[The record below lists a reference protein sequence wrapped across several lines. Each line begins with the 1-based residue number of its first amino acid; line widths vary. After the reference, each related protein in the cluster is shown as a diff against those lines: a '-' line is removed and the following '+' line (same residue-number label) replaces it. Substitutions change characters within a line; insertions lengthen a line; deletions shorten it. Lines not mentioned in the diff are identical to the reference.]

1 MSSADSSP
9 GAAATQAGA
18 PQTATA
24 EPELALAGLGVP
36 NYPATTSRATVTSG
50 SSREPSRNGRG
61 VKGWARLISP
71 LLLVALWQ
79 LLSATGVLPAS
90 KLVSPVSIVHT
101 AYTLITTDNPSYGT
115 LQNSLLVSA
124 ERWGIGF
131 SLGTLIAIVLAVA
144 TGLSRIAE
152 AALDPIVQV
161 LRSIPL
167 LGILPLF
174 IVWFGI
180 GELPKDLIVLFGA
193 LFPMY
198 VNTFA
203 GIRGVDSRL
212 GELGQV
218 LGLSRWELVR
228 HIVLPGAL
236 PQALAGLRL
245 GVVSSLLALVVGE
258 QINANA
264 GLGFMINQAESF
276 LQNNIIMVALIV
288 YAILGLIADW
298 IVRVIE
304 RKALAWR
311 RDFAQ

>member
-1 MSSADSSP
+1 MSVHSRSGSAPAPASSP
-9 GAAATQAGA
+9 PDLPSGFESAGLDSV
-18 PQTATA
+18 ATA
-24 EPELALAGLGVP
+24 VAAYGVAQPVAGSASSLSTGR
-36 NYPATTSRATVTSG
+36 SRSA
-50 SSREPSRNGRG
+50 R
-61 VKGWARLISP
+61 KGWMRLISP
-71 LLLVALWQ
+71 VLLVALWQ

-101 AYTLITTDNPSYGT
+101 AYTLITTNNPAYGT
-115 LQNSLLVSA
+115 LQYSLLISA

-131 SLGTLIAIVLAVA
+131 SIGIVIAVLLAVV
-144 TGLSRIAE
+144 TGLSRVAE
-152 AALDPIVQV
+152 TALDPIVQA

-180 GELPKDLIVLFGA
+180 GELPKDLIVLLGA
-193 LFPMY
+193 FFPMY
-198 VNTFA
+198 VSTFA
-203 GIRGVDSRL
+203 GIRSVDPKL

-218 LGLSRWELVR
+218 LGLSRRELVT

-236 PQALAGLRL
+236 PQVFSGLRL
-245 GVVSSLLALVVGE
+245 SVISSLLALVVGE

-264 GLGFMINQAESF
+264 GLGFMITQAESF

-288 YAILGLIADW
+288 YAILGLLADW
-298 IVRVIE
+298 IVRVLE

-311 RDFAQ
+311 RDFVS

>member
-1 MSSADSSP
+1 LSASIHEA
-9 GAAATQAGA
+9 GAADAKA
-18 PQTATA
+18 
-24 EPELALAGLGVP
+24 ALAALGNDAGGVGGPAQVP
-36 NYPATTSRATVTSG
+36 AHRGSG
-50 SSREPSRNGRG
+50 GHHARRNG
-61 VKGWARLISP
+61 WLRLISP
-71 LLLVALWQ
+71 IALVVLWQ
-79 LLSATGVLPAS
+79 VLSATGILPAS

-101 AYTLITTDNPSYGT
+101 AWTLITTNNPSYGT

-131 SLGTLIAIVLAVA
+131 SLGTVIAIILALI
-144 TGLSRIAE
+144 TGLSRVGE
-152 AALDPIVQV
+152 AVLDPIVQV

-203 GIRGVDSRL
+203 GIRGVDSKL
-212 GELGQV
+212 GELAQV
-218 LGLSRWELVR
+218 LGLSRGELVR

-245 GVVSSLLALVVGE
+245 GIVSSLLALVVGE

-264 GLGFMINQAESF
+264 GLGFMITQAESF

-288 YAILGLIADW
+288 YAILGLLADW
-298 IVRVIE
+298 IVRVID

>member
-1 MSSADSSP
+1 VSVHSRSGSAPAPASSP
-9 GAAATQAGA
+9 PDLPSGF
-18 PQTATA
+18 
-24 EPELALAGLGVP
+24 EPAGLGSV
-36 NYPATTSRATVTSG
+36 ATAVAAYGVAQPLAGSASSLSTGRSRSA
-50 SSREPSRNGRG
+50 R
-61 VKGWARLISP
+61 KGWMRLISP
-71 LLLVALWQ
+71 VLLVALWQ

-101 AYTLITTDNPSYGT
+101 AYTLITTNNPAYGT
-115 LQNSLLVSA
+115 LQYSLLISA

-131 SLGTLIAIVLAVA
+131 SIGIVIAVLLAVV
-144 TGLSRIAE
+144 TGLSRVAE
-152 AALDPIVQV
+152 TALDPIVQA

-180 GELPKDLIVLFGA
+180 GELPKDLIVLLGA
-193 LFPMY
+193 FFPMY
-198 VNTFA
+198 VSTFA
-203 GIRGVDSRL
+203 GIRSVDPKL

-218 LGLSRWELVR
+218 LGLSRRELVT

-236 PQALAGLRL
+236 PQVFSGLRL
-245 GVVSSLLALVVGE
+245 SVISSLLALVVGE

-264 GLGFMINQAESF
+264 GLGFMITQAESF

-288 YAILGLIADW
+288 YAILGLLADW
-298 IVRVIE
+298 IVRVLE

-311 RDFAQ
+311 RDFVS

>member
-1 MSSADSSP
+1 V
-9 GAAATQAGA
+9 AAYGVAQ
-18 PQTATA
+18 P
-24 EPELALAGLGVP
+24 LAGSASSLSTGR
-36 NYPATTSRATVTSG
+36 SRSA
-50 SSREPSRNGRG
+50 R
-61 VKGWARLISP
+61 KGWMRLISP
-71 LLLVALWQ
+71 VLLVALWQ

-101 AYTLITTDNPSYGT
+101 AYTLITTNNPAYGT
-115 LQNSLLVSA
+115 LQYSLLISA

-131 SLGTLIAIVLAVA
+131 SIGIVIAVLLAVV
-144 TGLSRIAE
+144 TGLSRVAE
-152 AALDPIVQV
+152 TALDPIVQA

-180 GELPKDLIVLFGA
+180 GELPKDLIVLLGA
-193 LFPMY
+193 FFPMY
-198 VNTFA
+198 VSTFA
-203 GIRGVDSRL
+203 GIRSVDPKL

-218 LGLSRWELVR
+218 LGLSRRELVT

-236 PQALAGLRL
+236 PQVFSGLRL
-245 GVVSSLLALVVGE
+245 SVISSLLALVVGE

-264 GLGFMINQAESF
+264 GLGFMITQAESF

-288 YAILGLIADW
+288 YAILGLLADW
-298 IVRVIE
+298 IVRVLE

-311 RDFAQ
+311 RDFVS